1 MRKRSTLLGL
11 EAKAH
16 FSQDDQKPSQHRAGK
31 WVSGIWGKPQGGQ
44 FISVNFRGAD
54 CFSLSHWL
62 WSLAQLA
69 LPLLAA
75 LSAGKAAAAAAEPT
89 ERSRGAQPDSL
100 C

>member
-1 MRKRSTLLGL
+1 MPSPFPHCALFL
-11 EAKAH
+11 ELDVLTSA
-16 FSQDDQKPSQHRAGK
+16 
-31 WVSGIWGKPQGGQ
+31 SGWKVGIRYLGKPQGGQ
-44 FISVNFRGAD
+44 FISVDFWGTD

-69 LPLLAA
+69 LPQLAA
-75 LSAGKAAAAAAEPT
+75 LSVGKAAAAPEPT